1 MQQRDTLLNQAQATS
16 NQSRH
21 QRLLAI
27 ITRPAVALPLLTLLA
42 LALRFYKLG
51 YYSYFDD
58 EVLSTFAARQP
69 AWEIFH
75 HITANEDH
83 PPLYHILLH
92 LWMLGFGDSLIAVR
106 LFSVLI
112 STACV
117 PLLYALGRS
126 MANRPAALAAAG
138 LMAIAPFQIYHGR
151 QARMYPLLTLLV
163 MLATLLFVHVW
174 QRGGWWRW
182 WLFGLTITAG
192 IYTHAYFWLSL
203 LALNV
208 WALAD
213 TIAHRRIERKR
224 WAGLIVAQALAG
236 LAFAPFLPQ
245 FFGTVNGV
253 VQSFWLKYSSPYDW
267 IIDLIALTNYAPLVA
282 FPGPAAPWYLLP
294 LYFPPLAIL
303 ILGLGYSV
311 REARRH
317 PHERDTWLLLHML
330 IWVPIVI
337 ATTISVAIR
346 PILLDRSLIGLS
358 SALFLI
364 LGWMFVRYWQR
375 FLIQLLALAFVATC
389 VVSIA
394 SMYPPV
400 PQQNDLVR
408 MADYLAREARPGD
421 AIAYADWQSFD
432 TAALMY
438 PHQPDVY
445 IVPLSETNKS
455 YWEARMRF
463 MRWRE
468 PHQVETVPTF
478 GPHYRR
484 VWLVFSLYT
493 VGLDQHKQVDQ
504 AWLEQHGRRI
514 DRVEFNRAV
523 VLLYEVLR

>member
-1 MQQRDTLLNQAQATS
+1 MQQLDPPLDHAQATS
-16 NQSRH
+16 NPSRR
-21 QRLLAI
+21 QRLLAVV
-27 ITRPAVALPLLTLLA
+27 TQPAIALPILTLLA
-42 LALRFYKLG
+42 LTLRLYKLQ

-69 AWEIFH
+69 ALEIFR

-92 LWMLGFGDSLIAVR
+92 LWTLGFGDSLIAVR

-117 PLLYALGRS
+117 PLLYTLGRVAS
-126 MANRPAALAAAG
+126 NRPAALVAAG

-163 MLATLLFVHVW
+163 MLATLLLIQAW

-182 WLFGLTITAG
+182 LLFGLIISAG

-203 LALNV
+203 LALDT

-213 TIAHRRIERKR
+213 MIMHRRIERKR
-224 WAGLIVAQALAG
+224 WAGLIAAHALAG
-236 LAFAPFLPQ
+236 LAFVPFLPQ

-267 IIDLIALTNYAPLVA
+267 IIDLITLTNYATLVA
-282 FPGPAAPWYLLP
+282 FPGANAPWYLLP
-294 LYFPPLAIL
+294 IYFPPLAIL
-303 ILGLGYSV
+303 ILAFGYSV
-311 REARRH
+311 REAYRY
-317 PHERDTWLLLHML
+317 PQERSTWLLLHVL
-330 IWVPIVI
+330 IWVPIVV
-337 ATTISVAIR
+337 ATAISLTIR

-358 SALFLI
+358 SALFLL
-364 LGWMFVRYWQR
+364 LGWIFVRYWHR
-375 FLIQLLALAFVATC
+375 RLIQLLALAFVATC

-394 SMYPPV
+394 SMYPPT

-408 MADYLAREARPGD
+408 MADYLAHTARPGD

-432 TAALMY
+432 TAALTH
-438 PHQPDVY
+438 PQQPDVY
-445 IVPLSETNKS
+445 ILPLSEANQS
-455 YWEARMRF
+455 YWQARMRF

-468 PHQVETVPTF
+468 PHQVESVPTF
-478 GPHYRR
+478 GARYQR
-484 VWLVFSLYT
+484 VWLIFSLYT
-493 VGLDQHKQVDQ
+493 VGLDQHEQVDQ

-523 VLLYEVLR
+523 LLLYEVLR